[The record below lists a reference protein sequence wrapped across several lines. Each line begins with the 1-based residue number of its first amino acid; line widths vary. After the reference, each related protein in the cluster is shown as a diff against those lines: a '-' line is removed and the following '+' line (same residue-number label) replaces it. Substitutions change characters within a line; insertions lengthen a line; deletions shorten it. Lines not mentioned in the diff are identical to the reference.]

1 MLLDTGGDCEL
12 PCRKAIERKSMENL
26 LQVLKEA
33 TLFILTAQLFRHLL
47 PGKKY
52 LPYENVILSMAVLS
66 MLIVPIL
73 SVVNADLPGE
83 FGERVALLETENE
96 MFSQHLEKLEE
107 QETGL
112 FRNNM
117 ADSIEVRVQKEA
129 EAAGV
134 RVKGV
139 RLLED
144 GTVFISVSGQ
154 KHAEGGGQASGASTQ
169 SREAV
174 GGQASG
180 APGQSSEAGAG
191 QDSGISVEP
200 VRPVGSTKA
209 RQEQFVLADGE
220 ALKGTAREDLKE
232 RFAAVI
238 GIGQTQLEVVE
249 VE

>member
-1 MLLDTGGDCEL
+1 
-12 PCRKAIERKSMENL
+12 MENL

-33 TLFILTAQLFRHLL
+33 TLFILTTQLFRHLL

-73 SVVNADLPGE
+73 SVADADLPGV
-83 FGERVALLETENE
+83 FGERVALLESENE

-112 FRNNM
+112 LHNNM

-134 RVKGV
+134 SVKGV

-154 KHAEGGGQASGASTQ
+154 KHAEG
-169 SREAV
+169 
-174 GGQASG
+174 
-180 APGQSSEAGAG
+180 AG

-200 VRPVGSTKA
+200 VRPVESTKA

>member
-1 MLLDTGGDCEL
+1 
-12 PCRKAIERKSMENL
+12 MENL

-33 TLFILTAQLFRHLL
+33 TLFILTTQLFRHLL

-73 SVVNADLPGE
+73 PVADADFPGE

-154 KHAEGGGQASGASTQ
+154 KHAEG
-169 SREAV
+169 
-174 GGQASG
+174 
-180 APGQSSEAGAG
+180 AG

-200 VRPVGSTKA
+200 VRPVESTKA

>member
-1 MLLDTGGDCEL
+1 
-12 PCRKAIERKSMENL
+12 MENL

-33 TLFILTAQLFRHLL
+33 TLFILTTQLFRHLL

-73 SVVNADLPGE
+73 SVADTDLPGE

-154 KHAEGGGQASGASTQ
+154 KHAEG
-169 SREAV
+169 
-174 GGQASG
+174 
-180 APGQSSEAGAG
+180 AG

>member
-1 MLLDTGGDCEL
+1 
-12 PCRKAIERKSMENL
+12 MENL

-33 TLFILTAQLFRHLL
+33 TLFILTTQLFRHLL

-73 SVVNADLPGE
+73 SVADADFPGE

-154 KHAEGGGQASGASTQ
+154 KHAEGAGQA
-169 SREAV
+169 V
-174 GGQASG
+174 G
-180 APGQSSEAGAG
+180 APGQ
-191 QDSGISVEP
+191 V
-200 VRPVGSTKA
+200 

>member
-33 TLFILTAQLFRHLL
+33 TLFILTTQLFRHLL

-73 SVVNADLPGE
+73 SVADADLPGE

-134 RVKGV
+134 SVKGV

-154 KHAEGGGQASGASTQ
+154 KHAE
-169 SREAV
+169 
-174 GGQASG
+174 
-180 APGQSSEAGAG
+180 GAG

>member
-1 MLLDTGGDCEL
+1 
-12 PCRKAIERKSMENL
+12 MENL

-73 SVVNADLPGE
+73 SVADADLPEG

-96 MFSQHLEKLEE
+96 MFSQHLEELEE

-112 FRNNM
+112 LHNNI

-154 KHAEGGGQASGASTQ
+154 KHAEGGEQAVGAAGQ

-180 APGQSSEAGAG
+180 TSGQSSAAVGGQASGASGQSSAEGAG
-191 QDSGISVEP
+191 QDSGILVEP
-200 VRPVGSTKA
+200 VRPVGSTET

>member
-1 MLLDTGGDCEL
+1 
-12 PCRKAIERKSMENL
+12 MENL

-33 TLFILTAQLFRHLL
+33 TLFILTTQLFRHLL

-73 SVVNADLPGE
+73 SVADADLPGK
-83 FGERVALLETENE
+83 FGERVALLETDNE

-112 FRNNM
+112 LHNNM

-134 RVKGV
+134 SVKGV

-154 KHAEGGGQASGASTQ
+154 KHAEG
-169 SREAV
+169 
-174 GGQASG
+174 
-180 APGQSSEAGAG
+180 AG

-200 VRPVGSTKA
+200 VRPVGSTKV

>member
-1 MLLDTGGDCEL
+1 
-12 PCRKAIERKSMENL
+12 MENL

-33 TLFILTAQLFRHLL
+33 TLFILTTQLFRHLL

-73 SVVNADLPGE
+73 SVADADLPGE

-117 ADSIEVRVQKEA
+117 ADSIEARVQKEA

-154 KHAEGGGQASGASTQ
+154 KHAEG
-169 SREAV
+169 
-174 GGQASG
+174 
-180 APGQSSEAGAG
+180 AG

-200 VRPVGSTKA
+200 VRPVESTKA

>member
-1 MLLDTGGDCEL
+1 
-12 PCRKAIERKSMENL
+12 MENL

-73 SVVNADLPGE
+73 SVADADLPEG

-96 MFSQHLEKLEE
+96 MFSQHLEELEE

-112 FRNNM
+112 LHNNM
-117 ADSIEVRVQKEA
+117 ADSIEARVQKEA
-129 EAAGV
+129 DSAGV
-134 RVKGV
+134 SVKGV

-154 KHAEGGGQASGASTQ
+154 KHAEG
-169 SREAV
+169 
-174 GGQASG
+174 
-180 APGQSSEAGAG
+180 AG

-200 VRPVGSTKA
+200 VRPVESTKA

>member
-1 MLLDTGGDCEL
+1 
-12 PCRKAIERKSMENL
+12 MENL

-33 TLFILTAQLFRHLL
+33 TLFILTTQLFRHLL

-73 SVVNADLPGE
+73 SVADADLPGK

-112 FRNNM
+112 LHNNM
-117 ADSIEVRVQKEA
+117 ADSIEVRVQKES

-134 RVKGV
+134 SVKGV

-154 KHAEGGGQASGASTQ
+154 KHAE
-169 SREAV
+169 
-174 GGQASG
+174 
-180 APGQSSEAGAG
+180 GAG

>member
-1 MLLDTGGDCEL
+1 
-12 PCRKAIERKSMENL
+12 MENL

-33 TLFILTAQLFRHLL
+33 TLFILTTQLFRHLL

-73 SVVNADLPGE
+73 SVADTDLPGE

-154 KHAEGGGQASGASTQ
+154 KHAEG
-169 SREAV
+169 
-174 GGQASG
+174 
-180 APGQSSEAGAG
+180 AG
-191 QDSGISVEP
+191 DRKSV
-200 VRPVGSTKA
+200 V
-209 RQEQFVLADGE
+209 
-220 ALKGTAREDLKE
+220 
-232 RFAAVI
+232 
-238 GIGQTQLEVVE
+238 
-249 VE
+249 

>member
-33 TLFILTAQLFRHLL
+33 TLFILTTQLFRHLL

-73 SVVNADLPGE
+73 SVADADFPGE

-154 KHAEGGGQASGASTQ
+154 KHAEG
-169 SREAV
+169 
-174 GGQASG
+174 
-180 APGQSSEAGAG
+180 AG

-200 VRPVGSTKA
+200 VRPVESTKA

>member
-1 MLLDTGGDCEL
+1 
-12 PCRKAIERKSMENL
+12 MENL

-73 SVVNADLPGE
+73 SVADADLPEG

-96 MFSQHLEKLEE
+96 MFSQHLEELEE

-112 FRNNM
+112 LHNNM
-117 ADSIEVRVQKEA
+117 ADSIEARVQKEA
-129 EAAGV
+129 DSAGV
-134 RVKGV
+134 SVKGV

-154 KHAEGGGQASGASTQ
+154 KHAEGAGQAVGAPGQ
-169 SREAV
+169 SSEAV

-180 APGQSSEAGAG
+180 ASGQSSAEGAG

>member
-1 MLLDTGGDCEL
+1 
-12 PCRKAIERKSMENL
+12 MENL

-73 SVVNADLPGE
+73 SVADADLPEG

-96 MFSQHLEKLEE
+96 MFSQQLEELEE

-112 FRNNM
+112 LHNNM

-144 GTVFISVSGQ
+144 GTVLISVSEQ
-154 KHAEGGGQASGASTQ
+154 KHAE
-169 SREAV
+169 
-174 GGQASG
+174 
-180 APGQSSEAGAG
+180 GAG
-191 QDSGISVEP
+191 QDSGILVEP

-209 RQEQFVLADGE
+209 REEQFVLADGE

>member
-1 MLLDTGGDCEL
+1 
-12 PCRKAIERKSMENL
+12 MENL

-134 RVKGV
+134 SVKGV

-154 KHAEGGGQASGASTQ
+154 KHAEG
-169 SREAV
+169 
-174 GGQASG
+174 
-180 APGQSSEAGAG
+180 AG

-200 VRPVGSTKA
+200 VRPVESTKA

>member
-1 MLLDTGGDCEL
+1 
-12 PCRKAIERKSMENL
+12 MENL

-66 MLIVPIL
+66 MMIVPIL
-73 SVVNADLPGE
+73 SVADADLPEG

-96 MFSQHLEKLEE
+96 MFSQQLEELEE

-112 FRNNM
+112 LHNNM

-154 KHAEGGGQASGASTQ
+154 KHAEGAGQAVGA
-169 SREAV
+169 A
-174 GGQASG
+174 
-180 APGQSSEAGAG
+180 GQSSEAGAG
-191 QDSGISVEP
+191 QDSGVSTQSREAGGGQASGAAGQSSAEGAGQDSGILVEP
-200 VRPVGSTKA
+200 VRPVGSTQT

-238 GIGQTQLEVVE
+238 GIGQAQLEVVE

>member
-33 TLFILTAQLFRHLL
+33 TLFILTTQLFRHLL

-154 KHAEGGGQASGASTQ
+154 KHAEG
-169 SREAV
+169 
-174 GGQASG
+174 
-180 APGQSSEAGAG
+180 AG

>member
-1 MLLDTGGDCEL
+1 
-12 PCRKAIERKSMENL
+12 MENL

-33 TLFILTAQLFRHLL
+33 TLFILTTQLFRHLL

-73 SVVNADLPGE
+73 SVADADFPGE

-154 KHAEGGGQASGASTQ
+154 KHAEG
-169 SREAV
+169 
-174 GGQASG
+174 
-180 APGQSSEAGAG
+180 AG

>member
-12 PCRKAIERKSMENL
+12 PCRKAVERKSMENL

-33 TLFILTAQLFRHLL
+33 TLFILTTQLFRHLL

-73 SVVNADLPGE
+73 SVADADFPGE

-154 KHAEGGGQASGASTQ
+154 KHAEG
-169 SREAV
+169 
-174 GGQASG
+174 
-180 APGQSSEAGAG
+180 AG

-200 VRPVGSTKA
+200 VRPVESTKA

>member
-33 TLFILTAQLFRHLL
+33 TLFILTTQLFRHLL

-73 SVVNADLPGE
+73 SVADTDLPGE

-154 KHAEGGGQASGASTQ
+154 KHAEG
-169 SREAV
+169 
-174 GGQASG
+174 
-180 APGQSSEAGAG
+180 AG

-200 VRPVGSTKA
+200 VRPVESTKA

>member
-1 MLLDTGGDCEL
+1 
-12 PCRKAIERKSMENL
+12 MENL

-73 SVVNADLPGE
+73 SVADADLPEG

-96 MFSQHLEKLEE
+96 MFSQQLEELEE

-112 FRNNM
+112 LHNNM
-117 ADSIEVRVQKEA
+117 ADSIEARVQKEA

-154 KHAEGGGQASGASTQ
+154 KHAEG
-169 SREAV
+169 
-174 GGQASG
+174 
-180 APGQSSEAGAG
+180 AG
-191 QDSGISVEP
+191 QDSGILVEP
-200 VRPVGSTKA
+200 VRPVGSTKT

>member
-1 MLLDTGGDCEL
+1 M
-12 PCRKAIERKSMENL
+12 
-26 LQVLKEA
+26 
-33 TLFILTAQLFRHLL
+33 
-47 PGKKY
+47 
-52 LPYENVILSMAVLS
+52 
-66 MLIVPIL
+66 
-73 SVVNADLPGE
+73 
-83 FGERVALLETENE
+83 LETENE
-96 MFSQHLEKLEE
+96 MFSQQLEELEE

-112 FRNNM
+112 LHNNM

-144 GTVFISVSGQ
+144 GTVLISVSEQ
-154 KHAEGGGQASGASTQ
+154 KHAEGAGQDSGAAGQSREAGEGQDSGAAGQSREAGEGQASGA
-169 SREAV
+169 A
-174 GGQASG
+174 
-180 APGQSSEAGAG
+180 GQSSAEGAG
-191 QDSGISVEP
+191 QDSGILVEP
-200 VRPVGSTKA
+200 VRPVGSTKT

-238 GIGQTQLEVVE
+238 GIGQAQLEVVE

>member
-33 TLFILTAQLFRHLL
+33 TLFILTTQLFRHLL

-112 FRNNM
+112 FHNNM

-154 KHAEGGGQASGASTQ
+154 KHAEG
-169 SREAV
+169 
-174 GGQASG
+174 
-180 APGQSSEAGAG
+180 AG
-191 QDSGISVEP
+191 QDYGISVEP

>member
-1 MLLDTGGDCEL
+1 
-12 PCRKAIERKSMENL
+12 MENL

-33 TLFILTAQLFRHLL
+33 TLFILTTQLFRHLL

-112 FRNNM
+112 LHNNM

-134 RVKGV
+134 SVKGV

-154 KHAEGGGQASGASTQ
+154 KHAEG
-169 SREAV
+169 
-174 GGQASG
+174 
-180 APGQSSEAGAG
+180 AG

-200 VRPVGSTKA
+200 VRPVESTKA

>member
-1 MLLDTGGDCEL
+1 
-12 PCRKAIERKSMENL
+12 MENL

-33 TLFILTAQLFRHLL
+33 TLFILTTQLFRHLL

-73 SVVNADLPGE
+73 SVADADLPGE

-134 RVKGV
+134 R
-139 RLLED
+139 LLED

-169 SREAV
+169 NREAV

-180 APGQSSEAGAG
+180 ASGQSSAEGAG

-249 VE
+249 IE

>member
-1 MLLDTGGDCEL
+1 
-12 PCRKAIERKSMENL
+12 MENL

-33 TLFILTAQLFRHLL
+33 TLFILTTQLFRHLL

-73 SVVNADLPGE
+73 SVADADLPGE

-154 KHAEGGGQASGASTQ
+154 KHAEGAGQASVRLLRTGKQWKVRHPARLVRAAQKGQGRTPAYRS
-169 SREAV
+169 SRSDR
-174 GGQASG
+174 SG
-180 APGQSSEAGAG
+180 APKPGRNSLSWRMG
-191 QDSGISVEP
+191 
-200 VRPVGSTKA
+200 K
-209 RQEQFVLADGE
+209 L
-220 ALKGTAREDLKE
+220 
-232 RFAAVI
+232 
-238 GIGQTQLEVVE
+238 
-249 VE
+249 

>member
-1 MLLDTGGDCEL
+1 
-12 PCRKAIERKSMENL
+12 MENL

-33 TLFILTAQLFRHLL
+33 TLFILTTQLFRHLL

-66 MLIVPIL
+66 MLLVPIL
-73 SVVNADLPGE
+73 SVADADLPGE

-154 KHAEGGGQASGASTQ
+154 KHAEG
-169 SREAV
+169 
-174 GGQASG
+174 
-180 APGQSSEAGAG
+180 AG

>member
-12 PCRKAIERKSMENL
+12 PCRKTIERKSMENL

-33 TLFILTAQLFRHLL
+33 TLFILTTQLFRHLL

-154 KHAEGGGQASGASTQ
+154 KHAEG
-169 SREAV
+169 
-174 GGQASG
+174 
-180 APGQSSEAGAG
+180 AG

>member
-33 TLFILTAQLFRHLL
+33 TLFILTTQLFRHLL

-73 SVVNADLPGE
+73 SVADADLPGE

-154 KHAEGGGQASGASTQ
+154 KHAEG
-169 SREAV
+169 
-174 GGQASG
+174 
-180 APGQSSEAGAG
+180 AG

-200 VRPVGSTKA
+200 VRPVESTKA

-249 VE
+249 IE

>member
-1 MLLDTGGDCEL
+1 
-12 PCRKAIERKSMENL
+12 MENL

-33 TLFILTAQLFRHLL
+33 TLFILTTQLFRHLL

-112 FRNNM
+112 LRNNM

-154 KHAEGGGQASGASTQ
+154 KHAEGAGQA
-169 SREAV
+169 V
-174 GGQASG
+174 G
-180 APGQSSEAGAG
+180 APGQSSEAGEGQASGASGQSSAEGAG
-191 QDSGISVEP
+191 QDSGISVG
-200 VRPVGSTKA
+200 PVGSTKA

>member
-1 MLLDTGGDCEL
+1 
-12 PCRKAIERKSMENL
+12 MENL

-33 TLFILTAQLFRHLL
+33 TLFILTTQLFRHLL

-73 SVVNADLPGE
+73 SVADADLPGE

-117 ADSIEVRVQKEA
+117 ADSIEARVQKEA

-154 KHAEGGGQASGASTQ
+154 KHAEGGGQ
-169 SREAV
+169 
-174 GGQASG
+174 
-180 APGQSSEAGAG
+180 
-191 QDSGISVEP
+191 DSGISVEP
-200 VRPVGSTKA
+200 VRPVESTKA

>member
-154 KHAEGGGQASGASTQ
+154 KHAEG
-169 SREAV
+169 
-174 GGQASG
+174 
-180 APGQSSEAGAG
+180 AG

>member
-1 MLLDTGGDCEL
+1 
-12 PCRKAIERKSMENL
+12 MENL

-33 TLFILTAQLFRHLL
+33 TLFILTTQLFRHLL

-73 SVVNADLPGE
+73 SVADADLPGE

-112 FRNNM
+112 LRNNM

-134 RVKGV
+134 SVKGV

-154 KHAEGGGQASGASTQ
+154 KHAE
-169 SREAV
+169 
-174 GGQASG
+174 
-180 APGQSSEAGAG
+180 GAG

>member
-1 MLLDTGGDCEL
+1 
-12 PCRKAIERKSMENL
+12 MENL

-33 TLFILTAQLFRHLL
+33 TLFILTTQLFRHLL

-73 SVVNADLPGE
+73 SVADADLPGE

-154 KHAEGGGQASGASTQ
+154 KHAEGGGQASG
-169 SREAV
+169 
-174 GGQASG
+174 
-180 APGQSSEAGAG
+180 
-191 QDSGISVEP
+191 ISVEP

-249 VE
+249 IE

>member
-33 TLFILTAQLFRHLL
+33 TLFILTTQLFRHLL

-73 SVVNADLPGE
+73 SVADADFPGE

-154 KHAEGGGQASGASTQ
+154 KHAEG
-169 SREAV
+169 
-174 GGQASG
+174 
-180 APGQSSEAGAG
+180 AG

-200 VRPVGSTKA
+200 VRPVGSTKV

>member
-1 MLLDTGGDCEL
+1 
-12 PCRKAIERKSMENL
+12 MENL

-73 SVVNADLPGE
+73 SVADADLPEG

-96 MFSQHLEKLEE
+96 MFSQQLEELEE

-112 FRNNM
+112 LHNNM

-134 RVKGV
+134 SVKGV

-144 GTVFISVSGQ
+144 GTVLISVSGQ
-154 KHAEGGGQASGASTQ
+154 KHAEGAGQAVGASGQSSEAGGGQASGAS
-169 SREAV
+169 
-174 GGQASG
+174 
-180 APGQSSEAGAG
+180 GQSSAEGAG
-191 QDSGISVEP
+191 QDSGILVEP
-200 VRPVGSTKA
+200 VRPVGSTKT

-238 GIGQTQLEVVE
+238 GIGQAQLEVVE